1 MRILFKFTTRS
12 RPHLFSRGMKS
23 IFDNVSSDNF
33 HILVSADIDD
43 ASMLKHDYME
53 HPKVTTIWGHSTG
66 KINAINRDVKEFI
79 GGWDILVNMSDDMV
93 FTAVGFDNIIRV
105 AFDNLGQCLHFPDGN
120 TTEIITLSIL
130 GKDFYNRFGYIY
142 NPEYCSLWCDNEQTD
157 VAKVIGAYKFID
169 RQIFEHRHPAVGKAQ
184 MDVQYYHTESF
195 YQSDKNTYQR
205 RKSVNFGL

>member
-1 MRILFKFTTRS
+1 MRILFKYTTRS

-23 IFDNVSSDNF
+23 IFDNLSSDNY
-33 HILVSADIDD
+33 HILVTADIDD
-43 ASMLKHDYME
+43 ASMLKHDYLD
-53 HPKVTTIWGHSTG
+53 HPKVTTIWNHSTG
-66 KINAINRDVKEFI
+66 KINAINRDVKEFK

-93 FTAVGFDNIIRV
+93 FTAVGFDNIIRL

-157 VAKVIGAYKFID
+157 VAKLVGAYKFVD

-184 MDVQYYHTESF
+184 MDAQYYHTESF
-195 YQSDKNTYQR
+195 FHQDRATYEI
-205 RKSVNFGL
+205 RKGANFGL